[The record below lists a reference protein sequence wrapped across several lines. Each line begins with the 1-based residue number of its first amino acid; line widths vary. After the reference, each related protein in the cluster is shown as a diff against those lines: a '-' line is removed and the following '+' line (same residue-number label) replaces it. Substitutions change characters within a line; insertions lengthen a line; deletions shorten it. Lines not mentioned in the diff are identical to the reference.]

1 MKGHELKE
9 WRKANGYKNQT
20 ALKEELQLGSRGTV
34 SAWENSDKEIPR
46 IVFLALHALEHCPE
60 LKKISGERKSGPS
73 NKYELNR
80 LTIKKY

>member
-46 IVFLALHALEHCPE
+46 IIFLALQALKRCPD
-60 LKKISGERKSGPS
+60 LKKVSGERKSGSS

-80 LTIKKY
+80 PTLQE